1 MVTRAISDTPDDPA
15 DAPDLS
21 PEKIEERKKRVRQ
34 TLRCP
39 YCDESLTRW
48 KVPDTPFNEWDAE
61 FVYVCFSQRCPYN
74 VRSWEVMR
82 RQGNV
87 GFCYRLMYHRE
98 RDRFYCVPD
107 VGFGNTG

>member
-1 MVTRAISDTPDDPA
+1 MHHDETI
-15 DAPDLS
+15 
-21 PEKIEERKKRVRQ
+21 EKRKRQVRH

-39 YCDESLTRW
+39 YCDEPLTRW
-48 KVPDTPFNEWDAE
+48 KVPETPFSEWDAE
-61 FVYVCFSQRCPYN
+61 HVYVCFNSRCPYN
-74 VRSWEVMR
+74 RRSWEVMR

-107 VGFGNTG
+107 VGFGNVG